1 MTARTLPE
9 EMHRTAEASR
19 DEIAAALPAGARGP
33 MPAGL
38 AGGEGHG
45 VIKDQPWIQ
54 TYSGGAFPLLTPG
67 PEHVHLRDIS
77 EALAK
82 LCRFTGH
89 TRWPYSVAQHSLYVA
104 DLVRAYGRID
114 AEPYALLHDAH
125 EAYVG
130 DVATPTKRA
139 LDLVSRG
146 GAGVGP
152 LASGGAAGVAS
163 ALEQL
168 VAPIDLAIHRRFGL
182 AWPPA
187 PDVQD
192 IVKHC
197 DLMALATERRDVLLD
212 GPDWRMPLPSP
223 AAERIDQ
230 QPWHWEDAAERFH
243 TRAFKLG
250 LVR

>member
-19 DEIAAALPAGARGP
+19 DELAVALPAGARGP

-130 DVATPTKRA
+130 DVATPMKRA
-139 LDLVSRG
+139 LDALGRES
-146 GAGVGP
+146 AGRP
-152 LASGGAAGVAS
+152 TNPSASS
-163 ALEQL
+163 ALDRL
-168 VAPIDLAIHRRFGL
+168 VDPIDRAIHARFGL

-223 AAERIDQ
+223 AAERIEQ

-243 TRAFKLG
+243 VRAFKLG